1 MSRKLLLALALAAA
15 TTFLSSC
22 SHLERLV
29 FVSEPL
35 PLPDRPELPRIPADE
50 LMTISDEAFESL
62 VRRDVLQAQHIIR
75 LEAIIRTTH
84 K

>member
-1 MSRKLLLALALAAA
+1 MSRRLLSVLAVVIVA
-15 TTFLSSC
+15 TLSSC
-22 SHLERLV
+22 SVVERMV
-29 FVSEPL
+29 FVQEPL

-50 LMTISDEAFESL
+50 LMSISDEAFESL
-62 VRRDVLQAQHIIR
+62 VRRDVLQAQHILR

>member
-1 MSRKLLLALALAAA
+1 MSRKLLKRLALAIAIIS
-15 TTFLSSC
+15 LSNC

-29 FVSEPL
+29 FVQEPL

-50 LMTISDEAFESL
+50 LMSISDEAFESL
-62 VRRDVLQAQHIIR
+62 VRRDVLQAQHILR
-75 LEAIIRTTH
+75 LEAIIKTTH